1 MPIHVDLDHR
11 PVTSKTRHCALLQG
25 NPCLL
30 PCEVV
35 AIWGVLLGLLAAV
48 NAGFGNNAVVL
59 AMAASAAG
67 GMLLLA
73 GAVWLHWRLRRRRHR
88 WLRQPT
94 RIGAGVLL
102 PAAITLAWLS
112 LAFGGWLL
120 PIAAAAVVP
129 AAGLEISA
137 RRKARALSAGAL
149 SAGALT
155 AGALTLPAPR
165 LSAETARRPQQPV
178 TAAPAEPWAG
188 EWEQDSRERKPALS
202 GASR

>member
-11 PVTSKTRHCALLQG
+11 PVTSKTHHCALLQG

-73 GAVWLHWRLRRRRHR
+73 GAVWLHWRLRRRGRR

-129 AAGLEISA
+129 AVGLEISA
-137 RRKARALSAGAL
+137 RRQARAL

-155 AGALTLPAPR
+155 AGALTRPAPR
-165 LSAETARRPQQPV
+165 LPAETASRPQQPV